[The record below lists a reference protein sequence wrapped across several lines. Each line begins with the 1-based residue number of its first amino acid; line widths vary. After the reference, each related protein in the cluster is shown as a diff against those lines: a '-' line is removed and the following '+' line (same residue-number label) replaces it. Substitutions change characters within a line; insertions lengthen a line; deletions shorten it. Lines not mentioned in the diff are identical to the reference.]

1 MAASFR
7 LLRPVT
13 LGMSLANNHL
23 SPRQAEILKLISRGK
38 TDKEIAGELGIAL
51 ATVKTHLR
59 IAYGKLKVHSRA
71 AAVAR
76 I

>member
-1 MAASFR
+1 MIA
-7 LLRPVT
+7 
-13 LGMSLANNHL
+13 
-23 SPRQAEILKLISRGK
+23 RGK
-38 TDKEIAGELGIAL
+38 TDKEIAIDLGIAL

-59 IAYGKLKVHSRA
+59 IVFSKLKVHSRA